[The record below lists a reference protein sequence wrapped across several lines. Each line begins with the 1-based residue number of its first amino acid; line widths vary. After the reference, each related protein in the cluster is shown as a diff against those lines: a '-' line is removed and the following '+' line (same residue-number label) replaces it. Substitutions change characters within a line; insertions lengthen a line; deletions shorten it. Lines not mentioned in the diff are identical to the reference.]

1 MKKYFT
7 FPILCTLFL
16 LASCSSEDESTPT
29 GDDTPP
35 VTEEDVLTPDNVRS
49 YMADPNATD
58 ETVALFYN
66 LWKLQQTKFLI
77 GQQDAFNGFYQA
89 AGSSD
94 MKKATGYD
102 PALLGSDFMFITDD
116 QNTGEDTNW
125 FHQQE
130 IIITD
135 DIKEAYGKG
144 MVNIMSWH
152 LREPYEGETFYT
164 SDMTD
169 FQKYNAFISIL
180 PGGANHEYY
189 KTKLDK
195 VAEVLNN
202 LKDSNNK
209 LIPVIFRPFHEFDG
223 NWFWWGAQWCTA
235 AQYREVWQFTVEYL
249 RDTKNVHN
257 VLYSY
262 APDNSYTTSTQYL
275 DRYPGDAYID
285 VLGMDNYG
293 DFASGAALGVTTA
306 NSKLQMLS
314 ALGQSKVKVA
324 AMTETGRQIT
334 STVTPVSGFFSTNIY
349 NAMTSNNV
357 KLAFV
362 MFWGNSSGGYYVP
375 PAGMTD
381 TQDFKNFSLKEKSVM
396 QNNIPNMYVLPS
408 E

>member
-1 MKKYFT
+1 MKRF
-7 FPILCTLFL
+7 ILPAFFGL
-16 LASCSSEDESTPT
+16 LLIASCGSDDTA
-29 GDDTPP
+29 DTPP
-35 VTEEDVLTPDNVRS
+35 NVTPPTQEYELTTENVRS

-66 LWKLQQTKFLI
+66 LYVLQQTKFLI

-116 QNTGEDTNW
+116 QNTGEDWNW

-144 MVNIMSWH
+144 MVNILSWH

-169 FQKYNAFISIL
+169 FQKYNAFTSIL

-189 KTKLDK
+189 KAKLDK

-202 LKDSNNK
+202 LRDEDNK

-223 NWFWWGAQWCTA
+223 SWFWWGAQWCTPS
-235 AQYREVWQFTVEYL
+235 QYKQAWQFTVEYL

-262 APDNSYTTSTQYL
+262 APDNSYTTQGQYL
-275 DRYPGDAYID
+275 ERYPGDAYID

-293 DFASGAALGVTTA
+293 DFANGSATGLTAA
-306 NSKLQMLS
+306 NNKLQMLS
-314 ALGQSKVKVA
+314 ALAEEKVKVA
-324 AMTETGRQIT
+324 ALTETGRQINANT
-334 STVTPVSGFFSTNIY
+334 TPLANFFNTTIY
-349 NAMTSNNV
+349 SAMTNNNV

-362 MFWGNSSGGYYVP
+362 MFWGNSSSGYYVP
-375 PAGMTD
+375 PAGMAD
-381 TQDFKNFSLKEKSVM
+381 TQDFKNFSGKAKSVL
-396 QNNIPNMYVLPS
+396 QNNIPDMYTMPAQ
-408 E
+408 